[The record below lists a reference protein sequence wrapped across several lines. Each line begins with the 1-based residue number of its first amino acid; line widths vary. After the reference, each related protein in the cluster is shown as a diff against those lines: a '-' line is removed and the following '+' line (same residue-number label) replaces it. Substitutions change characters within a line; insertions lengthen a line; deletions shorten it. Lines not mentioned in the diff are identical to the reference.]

1 MNTRSSR
8 NWPFRIS
15 SRNYHIS
22 LRSATSGLRPV
33 MSDLRSSTSG
43 LLSSTSSQSS
53 ITSSWRSTN
62 SGRRSATSGRQ
73 SPTSSRPSS
82 TSSRKSE
89 MFPLPF
95 LSDISGDIGDI
106 LDLNV
111 DPPVCIRP
119 SSISDDSG
127 QNLPVVVDHPP
138 FQSEINAGSMERDIN
153 PEPLAADAQHDRRPK
168 KRRKSDVRVHSEANM
183 TNAVLKT
190 VSGAVRKFDP
200 NRLPRLPGKFQKLSK
215 WDTRTLDASK
225 TVLFELVGTSVSLPV
240 YTLS

>member
-127 QNLPVVVDHPP
+127 QNLPVVVDVVDHPP

-168 KRRKSDVRVHSEANM
+168 KRRKSDVCVHSE
-183 TNAVLKT
+183 
-190 VSGAVRKFDP
+190 G
-200 NRLPRLPGKFQKLSK
+200 LPRLPDKFQKLSK